1 MSYRYDEDL
10 EFLREMSSED
20 LNDLVEVIVGKKD
33 DKRLTET
40 LSVHSLYKKYYPD
53 HKEYVEPI
61 MEEIQTFGGNTFAN
75 IFRGGK
81 EVLYREILC
90 DVAKKLKVEYDKA
103 APTRA
108 IEESLYCKIM
118 SDALEKMS
126 DSEVDAAISDLGL
139 NSPEILRAMGQ
150 GDYFSLPKRQFATIA
165 LQLALRG
172 GGLATYKV
180 ALIIA
185 NTVWKALFSHGL
197 SLAAN
202 AALTRALSV
211 AIGPIGWILTGLW
224 TAVDMAGAAYRVTVP
239 AVIQVA
245 CLRLIHDQRKQG
257 NI

>member
-10 EFLREMSSED
+10 EFLREMRSKD
-20 LNDLVEVIVGKKD
+20 LNDLVEAIVGKED
-33 DKRLTET
+33 DRRLTENLT
-40 LSVHSLYKKYYPD
+40 EHGLYQRYYPD
-53 HKEYVEPI
+53 HKMYLEQI
-61 MEEIQTFGGNTFAN
+61 MGEIQTFGGNTIAN
-75 IFRGGK
+75 IFRGGQG
-81 EVLYREILC
+81 VLYREILC
-90 DVAKKLKVEYDKA
+90 DVADKLKVKYDERA
-103 APTRA
+103 YTHA
-108 IEESLYCKIM
+108 IEVSLYYKVM

-224 TAVDMAGAAYRVTVP
+224 TAVDVAGAAYRVTVP
-239 AVIQVA
+239 VVIQVA
-245 CLRLIHDQRKQG
+245 YLRLLHRQRKQG
-257 NI
+257 NL

>member
-1 MSYRYDEDL
+1 
-10 EFLREMSSED
+10 
-20 LNDLVEVIVGKKD
+20 
-33 DKRLTET
+33 
-40 LSVHSLYKKYYPD
+40 
-53 HKEYVEPI
+53 
-61 MEEIQTFGGNTFAN
+61 
-75 IFRGGK
+75 
-81 EVLYREILC
+81 
-90 DVAKKLKVEYDKA
+90 
-103 APTRA
+103 
-108 IEESLYCKIM
+108 
-118 SDALEKMS
+118 MS
-126 DSEVDAAISDLGL
+126 DSEVEAAISDLGL
-139 NSPEILRAMGQ
+139 NSPEILRAMGR

-245 CLRLIHDQRKQG
+245 CLRLIHNQRKQG